1 MPAIFPLAIHFPQ
14 STVQSAGA
22 CTAAICKAGRG
33 VAGRSFPGRQE
44 VVAFDNLWVAFE
56 ELPMA
61 LGSMINSPMVSST

>member
-1 MPAIFPLAIHFPQ
+1 MTNYAVMSDFNTELFISKQ
-14 STVQSAGA
+14 W
-22 CTAAICKAGRG
+22 AAARTHRG